1 MERKTAAEKK
11 REALERR
18 ELVKEVLAPYRQL
31 ENETQEEYLTRIR
44 KELNGTKVMSCII
57 QKGGCGKTT
66 TSSNLALSLANMGFD
81 VLLIDSDSQASLTVL
96 VNEFDEDSAFEGK
109 EEDEVTGLADLYEEY
124 INYGTVKNE
133 TISKVIVRPTYKV
146 YESHKETDP
155 ETGKRVLVR
164 DSKEVEFGFDFIAGD
179 ISLADAEIF
188 LATRTGNTGGMALT
202 SIIDG
207 IKGYKQYD
215 FIIID
220 CPPGLGFLSYNAIAA
235 STAGI
240 IIPLNLEIMA
250 ITGCKNLIGMTADIQ
265 HLIKNRYNVDHY
277 GELGIVINEYV
288 PRSKRQRSLSEVVD
302 KFMPVE
308 KFETSI
314 PSKEACDTAHY
325 FGRLYQQDCEEA
337 KEAFDLLATEIIARI
352 IRNNTREP
360 RIIEES
366 DLGTESDYRLSD
378 YEMDER
384 EDN

>member
-1 MERKTAAEKK
+1 MGKTIADKK
-11 REALERR
+11 REAAERR
-18 ELVKEVLAPYRQL
+18 ELVKEVLTPYRQL
-31 ENETQEEYLTRIR
+31 DTESQEEYITRIR
-44 KELNGTKVMSCII
+44 KELGGTKVMSCII

-66 TSSNLALSLANMGFD
+66 ISSNLALSLSNMGFD

-96 VNEFDEDSAFEGK
+96 VNEFDEESAFEGN
-109 EEDEVTGLADLYEEY
+109 EEISGLADLYSDF
-124 INYGTVKNE
+124 INEGTVKNE
-133 TISKVIVRPTYKV
+133 TLKKAIVRPTYKV
-146 YESHKETDP
+146 YDAHKEIDE

-164 DSKEVEFGFDFIAGD
+164 DAKEVEFGFDFIAGD

-265 HLIKNRYNVDHY
+265 HLIKERYNIDHY

-337 KEAFDLLATEIIARI
+337 KDAFDLLSTEIIARI
-352 IRNNTREP
+352 IRNNDRTP

-378 YEMDER
+378 YERGDFE
-384 EDN
+384 